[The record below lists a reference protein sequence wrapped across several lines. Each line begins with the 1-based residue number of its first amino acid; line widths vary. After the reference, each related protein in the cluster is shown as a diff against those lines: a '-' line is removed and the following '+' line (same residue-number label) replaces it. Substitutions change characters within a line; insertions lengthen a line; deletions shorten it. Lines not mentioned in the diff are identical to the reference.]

1 MLGDDEQ
8 TVAPISIR
16 FADLG
21 HGERRP
27 GALLD
32 HITYH
37 IHILEM
43 NAGS

>member
-1 MLGDDEQ
+1 VLGDDEQ

-16 FADLG
+16 FAYLG
-21 HGERRP
+21 HGERRS

-32 HITYH
+32 HIIYH
-37 IHILEM
+37 VHILEM